1 LPYNSIPILVNLI
14 GYSYIS
20 YEFNRMP
27 KRKIKHI
34 PLHLQDTDK
43 ARKAI
48 SWAFRSYLRAY
59 PVPSGDMYHIIVDN
73 GVKRLKSPQ
82 TYNKEE
88 LTEAIWN
95 IYIKYYDNHLE
106 KVGYES

>member
-1 LPYNSIPILVNLI
+1 MNLI
-14 GYSYIS
+14 GCIS
-20 YEFNRMP
+20 SIDSIKLSNNNSIGMP
-27 KRKIKHI
+27 KRKIKPI

-59 PVPSGDMYHIIVDN
+59 PVPSGDLYHIVVDN

-82 TYNKEE
+82 TYKREE
-88 LTEAIWN
+88 LTDALWR

>member
-1 LPYNSIPILVNLI
+1 MNLI
-14 GYSYIS
+14 G
-20 YEFNRMP
+20 MP
-27 KRKIKHI
+27 KRKIKPI

-59 PVPSGDMYHIIVDN
+59 PVPSGDLYHIIVDN

-82 TYNKEE
+82 TYQKEE
-88 LTEAIWN
+88 LTDALWR